1 MTTSKSH
8 QAPLRAL
15 ADIKPGYPFRGAIRH
30 DPKGEV
36 SVVQVRHLDP
46 EYGFGEGCQAGAL
59 DRVTLEGRRKPDYLQ
74 SGDILFVSRG
84 ARFFAVVVPH
94 IIPDHTVCT
103 PHFFLIRLNESAKA
117 VITPEFL
124 AWQINHHE
132 AQSYLTRL
140 GQGTLQHSI
149 SKSQLKDL
157 PVTIPSLHRQSL
169 VTSLHRAA
177 LDEAEQL
184 RALIANREQ
193 EMRALGMAVLSEARA
208 SGQAPV
214 PAQNDQAAA
223 GHP

>member
-1 MTTSKSH
+1 MNTSNPH
-8 QAPLRAL
+8 QAPMRAL

-59 DRVTLEGRRKPDYLQ
+59 DRVTLEGRRRL
-74 SGDILFVSRG
+74 SAIRCCSSLV
-84 ARFFAVVVPH
+84 RFFAVVVPH

-208 SGQAPV
+208 SEQAPV